1 MKSKNSSQYIIA
13 LSVIGC
19 SLILLAALTVA
30 ITGQRWGTY
39 GRKLEIEFT
48 DATGIKLHSSVRY
61 AGAVAGSVVAIRYL
75 TAAERGQP
83 GKRDLAV
90 RVMVR
95 LNRGVPA
102 LPSDIKA
109 SISSETILGEKFVAL
124 SAGSPGV
131 TPLPEGA
138 IIQGQSLS
146 GIEGLTQ
153 TLQETAATAT
163 EILQKFRGDYP
174 ELMANLNRLLAS
186 GDTLL
191 TTATNLIDDART
203 AVADV
208 RGTLRQVN
216 QTVADVR
223 PQVSNLLAETTS
235 AVTNLNP
242 TLDNTRGIT
251 ADLHEFLTNQF
262 LANLD
267 QNMRNLTSVLART
280 EITMEYAKILAARLA
295 EKPSRVIWQMRTN
308 PVPSEAEIRKT
319 MPAPGGR
326 KTRP

>member
-1 MKSKNSSQYIIA
+1 MKTKNWSQYIIA

-39 GRKLEIEFT
+39 GRKLEVEFK

-75 TAAERGQP
+75 KPAEREQP

-90 RVMVR
+90 RVTIR
-95 LNRGVPA
+95 LERGVPV

-131 TPLPEGA
+131 EPLPEGA
-138 IIQGQSLS
+138 IIQGESLS
-146 GIEGLTQ
+146 GIEGLTA
-153 TLQETAATAT
+153 TLEKTAATAT
-163 EILQKFRGDYP
+163 EILQKFSGDYP
-174 ELMANLNRLLAS
+174 ELKTNLNSVLISADR
-186 GDTLL
+186 LL
-191 TTATNLIDDART
+191 TTATNLVDDART
-203 AVADV
+203 AVGDV
-208 RGTLRQVN
+208 RGTLHQVD
-216 QTVADVR
+216 QTIAGVG
-223 PQVSNLLAETTS
+223 PQVSNLLAEATS
-235 AVTNLNP
+235 TVTNINP
-242 TLDNTRGIT
+242 TFDNTRAIT
-251 ADLHEFLTNQF
+251 ADLREFLTNQF

-267 QNMRNLTSVLART
+267 QNMRSLTSLLART
-280 EITMEYAKILAARLA
+280 EITMEYAKLLAARLA
-295 EKPSRVIWQMRTN
+295 EKPSRVIWQGRTN

-319 MPAPGGR
+319 MPAPEER
-326 KTRP
+326 KSKK

>member
-1 MKSKNSSQYIIA
+1 MKTKNWSQYIIA

-19 SLILLAALTVA
+19 SLILLAALTIA
-30 ITGQRWGTY
+30 ISGQRWGTY
-39 GRKLEIEFT
+39 GRKLEVEFK

-75 TAAERGQP
+75 TPTEREQP

-90 RVMVR
+90 RVTIRMVR
-95 LNRGVPA
+95 RVPP
-102 LPSDIKA
+102 LPSDTKA
-109 SISSETILGEKFVAL
+109 SISSETILGEKFIAL

-131 TPLPEGA
+131 APLPEGA

-146 GIEGLTQ
+146 GIEGLTA
-153 TLQETAATAT
+153 TLEKTAATAT
-163 EILQKFRGDYP
+163 EILQKFSGDYP
-174 ELMANLNRLLAS
+174 ELKTNLNRLLVS

-191 TTATNLIDDART
+191 TTATNLVNDART

-208 RGTLRQVN
+208 RGTLHQVDE
-216 QTVADVR
+216 TIGGVR
-223 PQVSNLLAETTS
+223 PQVSNLLAEATS
-235 AVTNLNP
+235 TVTNLNP
-242 TLDNTRGIT
+242 TIDNTRAIT
-251 ADLHEFLTNQF
+251 AELHEFLTNEF

-295 EKPSRVIWQMRTN
+295 EKPSRIIWQRRTN
-308 PVPSEAEIRKT
+308 PVPSEAEIRQT
-319 MPAPGGR
+319 LPAP
-326 KTRP
+326 KAPKPKN

>member
-1 MKSKNSSQYIIA
+1 MKSKSWSQYIIA

-39 GRKLEIEFT
+39 GRKLEIEFK

-75 TAAERGQP
+75 KPAEREQP

-90 RVMVR
+90 RVTVR
-95 LNRGVPA
+95 LERGVPV

-124 SAGSPGV
+124 SAGSPGIE
-131 TPLPEGA
+131 PLPEGA
-138 IIQGQSLS
+138 IIQGQSLT
-146 GIEGLTQ
+146 GIEGLTAALEQ
-153 TLQETAATAT
+153 TAATAT
-163 EILQKFRGDYP
+163 EILQKFNGDYS
-174 ELMANLNRLLAS
+174 ELKANLNRLLVS

-191 TTATNLIDDART
+191 TTATNLVSDART
-203 AVADV
+203 AVGDV
-208 RGTLRQVN
+208 RGTLHQVD
-216 QTVADVR
+216 QTIAGVG
-223 PQVSNLLAETTS
+223 PQVSNLLAEATATVS
-235 AVTNLNP
+235 NLNP
-242 TLDNTRGIT
+242 TLDNTRAIT
-251 ADLHEFLTNQF
+251 AEVHEFLTNQF

-295 EKPSRVIWQMRTN
+295 EKPSRLIWQRRTN

-319 MPAPGGR
+319 MPTSTPPQT
-326 KTRP
+326 KK